1 MARHRITCI
10 VKPDPQ
16 NRHEHITHVGCAGES
31 LLWPR
36 SKVIKAL
43 EGKTDTF
50 YVHEGNKEVEVVVA
64 YPTDGRAPFIR
75 TRADGVWKDNL
86 LALNQCVVR

>member
-10 VKPDPQ
+10 VKP
-16 NRHEHITHVGCAGES
+16 NRESKHEHITDVG
-31 LLWPR
+31 LQDDTTLWPR

-43 EGKTDTF
+43 ENKTDTF
-50 YVHEGNKEVEVVVA
+50 YVHEGTYEVEVVVA
-64 YPTDGRAPFIR
+64 YPTDGRAPYIR

-86 LALNQCVVR
+86 LALAECVVR